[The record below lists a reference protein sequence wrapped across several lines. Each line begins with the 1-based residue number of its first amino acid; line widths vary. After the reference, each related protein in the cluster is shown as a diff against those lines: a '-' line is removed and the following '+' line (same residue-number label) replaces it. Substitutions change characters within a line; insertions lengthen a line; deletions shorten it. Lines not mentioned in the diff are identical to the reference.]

1 MAKGISTVSRRAG
14 VSVST
19 VSHILSG
26 RGERYSSKTR
36 ENVLRTAKE
45 VGYSPNR
52 AARALA
58 TGRTDRIA
66 FWQPFPGGRFFH
78 EVEDRFHALLR
89 KDSYE
94 LSVREVGPKMV
105 DPSNAGGLTRAEVDG
120 VLLFGSGLG
129 EIKPILENN
138 MEILAPIVNMGVA
151 YDGPLDFV
159 EIEDYSASRQAV
171 EHLIDSGRTRIAHFL
186 CGLTEHPVYG
196 RYRAYKDVLREAG
209 WETEF
214 IRSPDQ
220 FRPSARR
227 IICDY
232 VKQHGCP
239 DAIFFS
245 NDELVIGGYRG
256 LRDLG
261 MRIPEDVY
269 LIGVDGIDDLEYLD
283 PPISS
288 VAQPLDDMCRVAWE
302 FLSRRMED
310 PDLPQQRTK
319 LEAQLVI
326 RS

>member
-58 TGRTDRIA
+58 TGRTERIA
-66 FWQPFPGGRFFH
+66 FWQPFQGGRFFH

-94 LSVREVGPKMV
+94 LSVREVGPKMA
-105 DPSNAGGLTRAEVDG
+105 DPSNTGGLTRAEVDG

-171 EHLIDSGRTRIAHFL
+171 EYLIDSGRTRIAHFL
-186 CGLTEHPVYG
+186 CGLVENPVYG
-196 RYRAYKDVLREAG
+196 RYRAYTDVLREAG
-209 WETEF
+209 RETEF

-220 FRPSARR
+220 FRPSARQIMR
-227 IICDY
+227 DY
-232 VKQHGCP
+232 VRQHGCP

-245 NDELVIGGYRG
+245 NDELAVGGYRG

-261 MRIPEDVY
+261 MRIPEDVAM
-269 LIGVDGIDDLEYLD
+269 IGVDGIDDLEYLD

-288 VAQPLDDMCRVAWE
+288 VAQPLDEMCRVAWK
-302 FLSRRMED
+302 FLGLRMEE
-310 PDLPQQRTK
+310 PDLPQQRTT
-319 LEAQLVI
+319 LQARLVI